1 MPAPEAR
8 TSCVLECVVNVS
20 EGRDESVLRAIGG
33 TAGSHLLDTHA
44 DPHHHRG
51 VFTLAGPQ
59 VEAAARRL
67 VSEAVARIDLRT
79 HRGSHPRLG
88 AADVVPFTPL
98 EGSTFDD
105 ALAARDRFARWA
117 GDSLGVPCF
126 VFGPERSLPDVRRSA
141 FTTLAPSTGPDRP
154 HPSAGAVSV
163 GARGLL
169 VAYNLW
175 LAPASDVRVAR
186 RVAAAIRGP
195 GIRALGLDLDGVAQ
209 VSCNLIDPLA
219 VGPDAAFDAVARHVE
234 IARAEL
240 VGLLPARVLEAI
252 PSSRWRT
259 LDLSPS
265 RTIEARLEQ
274 AGLDVAGRGGQ

>member
-1 MPAPEAR
+1 
-8 TSCVLECVVNVS
+8 VLECVLNVS
-20 EGRDESVLRAIGG
+20 EGRNESILGALGIA
-33 TAGSHLLDTHA
+33 AGSHLLDTHT
-44 DPHHHRG
+44 DPHHHRS
-51 VFTLAGPQ
+51 VFTLAGPH
-59 VEAAARRL
+59 VETAAKRVVR
-67 VSEAVARIDLRT
+67 EAVARIDLRA

-98 EGSTFDD
+98 EGSSLDD
-105 ALAARDRFARWA
+105 ALAARDGFAAWA
-117 GDSLGVPCF
+117 GESLGVPCF
-126 VFGPERSLPDVRRSA
+126 VYGPESCLPDVRRGA
-141 FTTLAPSTGPDRP
+141 FTTLAPATGPDRP
-154 HPSAGAVSV
+154 HPRAGAISV
-163 GARGLL
+163 GARGPL

-175 LAPASDVRVAR
+175 LAPGSDVEAAR
-186 RVAAAIRGP
+186 KVAAAIRAP
-195 GIRALGLDLDGVAQ
+195 GIRALGLEVGDVAQ

-219 VGPDAAFDAVARHVE
+219 VGPDAAFDAVAQRVE

-252 PSSRWRT
+252 PSWRWPI

>member
-1 MPAPEAR
+1 M
-8 TSCVLECVVNVS
+8 
-20 EGRDESVLRAIGG
+20 LRALGVA
-33 TAGSHLLDTHA
+33 AGSHLLDRHT
-44 DPHHHRG
+44 DPHHHRS
-51 VFTLAGPQ
+51 VLTLAGPR
-59 VEAAARRL
+59 VEEAARRV

-79 HRGSHPRLG
+79 HHGTHPRLG

-105 ALAARDRFARWA
+105 AVAARDRFARWA

-126 VFGPERSLPDVRRSA
+126 VFGPERSLPDIRRGA
-141 FTTLAPSTGPDRP
+141 FTSLAPTTGPDRP
-154 HPSAGAVSV
+154 HPSAGASSV

-169 VAYNLW
+169 MAYNLW
-175 LAPASDVRVAR
+175 LASGVDAQAAR
-186 RVAAAIRGP
+186 QVAAAIRGP
-195 GIRALGLDLDGVAQ
+195 GIRALGLDLDGAAQ

-219 VGPDAAFDAVARHVE
+219 VGPDAAFDAVARHVP

-240 VGLLPARVLEAI
+240 VGLVPARVLQAI
-252 PSSRWRT
+252 PSQRWRT

-265 RTIEARLEQ
+265 RTIEARLAK